1 MTAIQP
7 FTVFTTPSTVS
18 WSMIKQRLPVLHEVV
33 LVPMRT
39 MTGLTNGSRR
49 PLLLSCA
56 WASALGAAGFAAA
69 GLDAVVVAAFAA
81 GLVAA
86 VLAAG
91 FAVVAAAFVFAAG
104 FCEAGAA
111 GL

>member
-7 FTVFTTPSTVS
+7 LTVLTTPSTTS
-18 WSMIKQRLPVLHEVV
+18 WSMMRQRLPVLHDVL

-49 PLLLSCA
+49 PRLLSCA
-56 WASALGAAGFAAA
+56 WGSTFGAAGLAAAGLEAVVAAGFAAA
-69 GLDAVVVAAFAA
+69 GLV
-81 GLVAA
+81 
-86 VLAAG
+86 AG
-91 FAVVAAAFVFAAG
+91 FAVDAVAFVFAAG
-104 FCEAGAA
+104 LCEAGAA